1 MRQIKI
7 CYNAKAA
14 IYNKINQLLISMY
27 QINQKPLLHEIEMT
41 AMGEEI
47 DRNNNDK
54 TVLLT
59 ALRPRRAREQKIS
72 MNREDLTNI
81 NDKLDFINMY

>member
-7 CYNAKAA
+7 YYNAKAA
-14 IYNKINQLLISMY
+14 IYNKINQLLIPMY
-27 QINQKPLLHEIEMT
+27 QINQKPLLYEIEMT

-59 ALRPRRAREQKIS
+59 TLRPRRAREQKIS
-72 MNREDLTNI
+72 MNRENLTNI
-81 NDKLDFINMY
+81 NDKLDFINMH

>member
-1 MRQIKI
+1 
-7 CYNAKAA
+7 
-14 IYNKINQLLISMY
+14 MY
-27 QINQKPLLHEIEMT
+27 QINQKPLLYEIEMT

-59 ALRPRRAREQKIS
+59 TLRPRRAREQKIS
-72 MNREDLTNI
+72 MNRENLTNI
-81 NDKLDFINMY
+81 NDKLDFINMH